1 MKTIAMRK
9 IKWNEVKMILTVNN
23 NWKHVMSENYT
34 I

>member
-9 IKWNEVKMILTVNN
+9 IKRNEVKMILTVNN